1 MSAFRHLSVHPLY
14 TMRVT
19 SLVTVALAVTVQAAS
34 ALTWGK
40 TDYLFVFGDSY
51 TTTGYNISAG
61 INSPT
66 PGWVRYTPRTISI
79 SDCPADIE
87 QRVELGPIPG

>member
-1 MSAFRHLSVHPLY
+1 
-14 TMRVT
+14 MRVT
-19 SLVTVALAVTVQAAS
+19 LVGTTILAATAQTVS

-40 TDYLFVFGDSY
+40 TQYLMVFGDSY

-66 PGWVRYTPRTISI
+66 PGWVTLQSHSI
-79 SDCPADIE
+79 TLSHNLPDI
-87 QRVELGPIPG
+87 